1 VAATLRQNVHD
12 CFGRWKSF
20 SAAAKHRSFVL
31 RRTAFC
37 GFRVAAA
44 RVKRDNRKQQLAVLH
59 KLVCGTRSTFHTWCL
74 HTARARPL
82 AVEVEAPLMV
92 IAKAHS
98 MQSVMHSVLTSW
110 HVWVADVAQPNRS
123 RMVRALKHFQ
133 YGFVSFGFSRW
144 VVYHEDKCRWKHML
158 CVSRAHFNR
167 NYWLR
172 WLQVYKV
179 PPMRRARSLAAA
191 VA

>member
-1 VAATLRQNVHD
+1 
-12 CFGRWKSF
+12 
-20 SAAAKHRSFVL
+20 
-31 RRTAFC
+31 
-37 GFRVAAA
+37 
-44 RVKRDNRKQQLAVLH
+44 
-59 KLVCGTRSTFHTWCL
+59 
-74 HTARARPL
+74 
-82 AVEVEAPLMV
+82 MV

-110 HVWVADVAQPNRS
+110 HVWVADVAQPNKS

-179 PPMRRARSLAAA
+179 PPMERTCSLTAA
-191 VA
+191 VACLTAASCAPAVVGQAPRPRAVADGSAGI